1 LALHQQAADQLRG
14 NHLGRASEEGVGEVL
29 GVAGRAWWLWG
40 WLCEEV
46 LRDAEGGTKVGYKG
60 GRYFTFWKCQKS
72 NSTLHWMLKVQNLLR
87 KERRML
93 N

>member
-1 LALHQQAADQLRG
+1 M
-14 NHLGRASEEGVGEVL
+14 GVVAM
-29 GVAGRAWWLWG
+29 GVAWWSGLG
-40 WLCEEV
+40 GGFCEEV